1 MINNPDLR
9 SAGAAFRKA
18 GQNVQQVLTLRRNC
32 RVQYSTY
39 YLKARDV

>member
-9 SAGAAFRKA
+9 SAGASRQA
-18 GQNVQQVLTLRRNC
+18 GQNVQQVLTLRRHC